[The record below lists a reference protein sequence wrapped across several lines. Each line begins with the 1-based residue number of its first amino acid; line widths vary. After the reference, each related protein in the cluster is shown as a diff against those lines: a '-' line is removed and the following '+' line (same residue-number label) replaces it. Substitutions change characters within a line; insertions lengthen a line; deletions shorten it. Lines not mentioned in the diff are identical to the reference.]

1 MLTRKENKCSE
12 QGPREQEELERCQ
25 ENRLRQDLS
34 SSESS
39 HVIKTKEKKGKSSV
53 PLRNPRF
60 DWTRKPLALSHHP
73 LFLRAAGLKLFSP
86 MGQERQASP
95 AFGDSNEAPA
105 RIYCFTLYIIH
116 SLQRGHGRAPS
127 FVLPNSAMP
136 ELRAELA
143 GGPPRRRTK
152 TTKKTSQRA
161 VFGSRPRYR
170 QCLR

>member
-1 MLTRKENKCSE
+1 MLTRKESKCSE
-12 QGPREQEELERCQ
+12 QGPREQEELDGAK

-39 HVIKTKEKKGKSSV
+39 QVIKTKEKKGKSSV

-60 DWTRKPLALSHHP
+60 DWTRKPLALASSP
-73 LFLRAAGLKLFSP
+73 LLCALLDFKCSP
-86 MGQERQASP
+86 VGQERQASP

-105 RIYCFTLYIIH
+105 RIYCFTLHIIH

-152 TTKKTSQRA
+152 TTKKTGQRA
-161 VFGSRPRYR
+161 VF
-170 QCLR
+170 

>member
-60 DWTRKPLALSHHP
+60 DWTRKPLALASSP
-73 LFLRAAGLKLFSP
+73 LLCALLDSLNVLSRGAGAPSQPRFWRFQRGACPHLLLHSSYYLQP
-86 MGQERQASP
+86 
-95 AFGDSNEAPA
+95 PA
-105 RIYCFTLYIIH
+105 RPRPSTIVRITKLIH
-116 SLQRGHGRAPS
+116 
-127 FVLPNSAMP
+127 
-136 ELRAELA
+136 A
-143 GGPPRRRTK
+143 GVTG
-152 TTKKTSQRA
+152 
-161 VFGSRPRYR
+161 
-170 QCLR
+170 